1 MASNLRKYKYTG
13 GTATRPGAP
22 SGESTNDDPRAA
34 PSSEA
39 TEEQTQQSDGR
50 FVDSDALKL
59 ELLQSIKED
68 ICAVLKEELRNAL

>member
-39 TEEQTQQSDGR
+39 TEEQTQQSD
-50 FVDSDALKL
+50 